1 MFGSF
6 EHLTLQQYWWIILS
20 LLAGLLVFMMFVQGG
35 QTLLRTLARDE
46 EEKGLM
52 INSLGRKW
60 ELGFTTLVLFGGA
73 FFAAFPLFYATSFG
87 GAYFVWMA
95 ILYCFVLQA
104 VSYEFRRKPGN
115 LLGAGTYETFL
126 LINGSIGVILIGT
139 AVGTL
144 FSGAAFSLNEYNL
157 SQWQNDLRGLEAA
170 FNLFNVSLGLA
181 VFFLGRMLGAMYFMN
196 NIDHQGIRERGRK
209 SVLINTILFLPFFLI
224 FAVWLLLRDG
234 YAYDPLSGVVFLE
247 SYKYLKN
254 FLAMP
259 VVLVMF
265 LAGVLLVLY
274 SVFITVFKKSLSG
287 IWFGGPGAVLVVMSL
302 FLNLGL
308 NNTAF
313 YPSYYDLQS
322 SLTIVNSSAS
332 HYTLTVMSYVS
343 LVVPVVLGYIIL
355 AWRAMDRKKITAEEI
370 SQNKEAY

>member
-1 MFGSF
+1 MFGSM

-35 QTLLRTLARDE
+35 QTLLRTLAKNE
-46 EEKGLM
+46 EEKALI

-104 VSYEFRRKPGN
+104 VSYEFRKKPDN
-115 LLGAGTYETFL
+115 LLGAKTYETFL
-126 LINGSIGVILIGT
+126 LINGSLGVILIGT

-144 FSGAAFSLNEYNL
+144 FSGAAFSLNQFNL
-157 SQWQNDLRGLEAA
+157 SQWQTELRGLEAVA
-170 FNLFNVSLGLA
+170 NFFNVALGVA
-181 VFFLGRMLGAMYFMN
+181 IFFLGRMLGAMYFIN
-196 NIDHQGIRERGRK
+196 NIDHDGLRERGRK
-209 SVLINTILFLPFFLI
+209 SVLVNTVLFLPFFLV

-234 YAYDPLSGVVFLE
+234 YAYDPVTGEVFMQ
-247 SYKYLKN
+247 SYKYLSN

-274 SVFITVFKKSLSG
+274 SVFVTVFKESLSG

-343 LVVPVVLGYIIL
+343 LLVPVVLGYIIMS
-355 AWRAMDRKKITAEEI
+355 WRAMDRKKITSEEI
-370 SQNKEAY
+370 NANKEAY